1 MVVERR
7 ERARR
12 EGAASASGEIDLT
25 HYLSPKRLVRLS
37 ETQKAE
43 LRGITRKFEQQMH
56 FVHLNWAAA
65 SGAQQTKVLE
75 QRRKRARLKATFVW
89 EYMPTIANLIPTPR
103 DFVEGLPHHHR
114 EEEYQGELWDVVRA
128 IASTK
133 MHYLSKLVTD
143 MNVGTAEPEY
153 HVGWKF
159 QEEFPDLSPEAG
171 GMEPLDEGSAVW
183 ERLRCAFGVHTKADY
198 VKHIVNKHDGEARFV
213 GDAGLEPFPASGGD
227 DVHVYKACFWHY
239 QFATTRETRGW
250 LYERSQ
256 EEDWCDADLPDRH
269 INWVARR
276 SEEQNQTTLRKWSD
290 TPAPGG
296 WNIRTGNYITLAEL
310 FYYGGYVSNCTCL
323 DLYRL
328 YLSLPIFIHKRAH
341 STSHTA
347 EATRRRN
354 AKTLHYQE
362 CGRWGLPKR

>member
-1 MVVERR
+1 
-7 ERARR
+7 
-12 EGAASASGEIDLT
+12 
-25 HYLSPKRLVRLS
+25 
-37 ETQKAE
+37 
-43 LRGITRKFEQQMH
+43 
-56 FVHLNWAAA
+56 
-65 SGAQQTKVLE
+65 
-75 QRRKRARLKATFVW
+75 
-89 EYMPTIANLIPTPR
+89 
-103 DFVEGLPHHHR
+103 
-114 EEEYQGELWDVVRA
+114 
-128 IASTK
+128 

-143 MNVGTAEPEY
+143 MNVETAEPEY

-159 QEEFPDLSPEAG
+159 QTEVPDLSPEAG

-183 ERLRCAFGVHTKADY
+183 EILRCAFGVHTKADY

-213 GDAGLEPFPASGGD
+213 GDAGWEPFPASGGD
-227 DVHVYKACFWHY
+227 DDVHVYKPCFWHY
-239 QFATTRETRGW
+239 QFATTQETRGW

-276 SEEQNQTTLRKWSD
+276 SEEQNQTTLMKWSD

-341 STSHTA
+341 STSNTA

-354 AKTLHYQE
+354 AKALHYQE
-362 CGRWGLPKR
+362 CGRWGLPKW